1 MMNQDGERPCSTASV
16 GTRFGRASF
25 LCSATLGVA
34 LATGSVFAAAPPALQ
49 FIRHDID
56 TGVFGQVTQGAG
68 VGDIDGDGRPDIVV
82 GGDDYLLWFH
92 NPDWTP
98 NLIASGFKFAGGA
111 VVLVRDIDGDG
122 RLDVMTGKYPPND
135 NQQRQTVWYGN
146 TPTGWVEHVVSTT
159 SFCHDLA
166 FADFDGDGHED
177 AVCADQFLY
186 QIAWLHGPANP
197 TDPWPST
204 VIDAG
209 PRPMGTAVADI
220 DRDGR
225 PDVVAGMAW
234 YRLSGGTWSK
244 HPYTTLQDT
253 SDPRFNDY
261 ARVSVLDLNGDGRL
275 DIFATLFTES
285 QQGQVYAFLAPP
297 DPTTAWTAV
306 PIDPGPLFGVH
317 TQAVGQFDGTSRP
330 QIVVGE
336 TTIGG
341 FNFGVNPA
349 PHVYLYRLLGA
360 ASDPAAWERTV
371 VDDTGTHEGQAVDL
385 NGDGLPDLAGD
396 QENTELL
403 TPPRNGRVSWW
414 ENVPAGATEGT
425 PPELVL
431 QPDLD
436 TYLTGP
442 ADPDTNWGA
451 YTDSSARAWVGTDQ
465 QNAQRP
471 LMRFTLYGAP
481 AGSAVSAC
489 TLTVQ
494 ADVVQA
500 PLPGHV
506 WRVTQPG
513 WTETAAT
520 WNRYDGT
527 VPWTRP
533 GGDVDT
539 ASGIAFAP
547 PVGSGSFAFPDLT
560 PLCQDAI
567 AARGGHLD
575 LLIRQ
580 DTEAPGT
587 PHQWSFVM
595 TDDGAS
601 PEMRPSLVVS
611 LNGSAGSGTPTTT
624 IPTTSPTTTTTTL
637 PGCGTA
643 ATFQSITCRLVVL
656 GTRVELDVVQSAFRA
671 SLLAMLQGH
680 VMKNVQQ
687 AEQFGTPADRH
698 RARARLDQAARG
710 LKNFVRRLNSSR
722 GRKAVPQSS
731 GQALGEEARA
741 LRKAVR
747 GLAASL

>member
-1 MMNQDGERPCSTASV
+1 VPTASV
-16 GTRFGRASF
+16 RF
-25 LCSATLGVA
+25 LCSATLGVV
-34 LATGSVFAAAPPALQ
+34 LATGSVFAAVPPALQ

-56 TGVFGQVTQGAG
+56 TGLFGQVTQGAG

-82 GGDDYLLWFH
+82 GGDNYLVWFH

-111 VVLVRDIDGDG
+111 QVVVRDIDGDG

-186 QIAWLHGPANP
+186 QVAWLHGPANP
-197 TDPWPST
+197 MDPWPST

-209 PRPMGTAVADI
+209 PRPMGAAVADI

-225 PDVVAGMAW
+225 PDVVVGMAW

-244 HPYTTLQDT
+244 HLYTTLQDG

-285 QQGQVYAFLAPP
+285 RQGQVYAFLAPP

-371 VDDTGTHEGQAVDL
+371 VDDTGTHEGQAIDL

-414 ENVPAGATEGT
+414 ENVTFGGTEGT

-442 ADPDTNWGA
+442 ANPDTNRGA

-465 QNAQRP
+465 ENAQRP
-471 LMRFTLYGAP
+471 LMRFTLYGTP

-494 ADVVQA
+494 ADVVQT

-506 WRVTQPG
+506 WRVRQPE

-520 WNRYDGT
+520 WNHYNGT
-527 VPWTRP
+527 VPWTTP
-533 GGDVDT
+533 GGDVDA

-547 PVGSGSFAFPDLT
+547 PPGPGSFAFPDLT

-580 DTEAPGT
+580 DTETPGI

-611 LNGSAGSGTPTTT
+611 FNGSARSGTSTTT
-624 IPTTSPTTTTTTL
+624 TTPSTSPTTTTTTL

-643 ATFQSITCRLVVL
+643 ATFQSITCRLVAL
-656 GTRVELDVVQSAFRA
+656 QTQVELDVAGSAFRTN
-671 SLLAMLQGH
+671 LLALLQGR
-680 VMKNVQQ
+680 VLKNVQQ
-687 AEQFGTPADRH
+687 AEQFASPRDRH
-698 RARARLDQAARG
+698 RARAHLGQAARG
-710 LKNFVRRLNSSR
+710 LKNFVRRLNSPR
-722 GRKAVPQSS
+722 GHKAIPQPS
-731 GQALGEEARA
+731 GQAMGEEARA
-741 LRKAVR
+741 LRKAVAA
-747 GLAASL
+747 LAGSL